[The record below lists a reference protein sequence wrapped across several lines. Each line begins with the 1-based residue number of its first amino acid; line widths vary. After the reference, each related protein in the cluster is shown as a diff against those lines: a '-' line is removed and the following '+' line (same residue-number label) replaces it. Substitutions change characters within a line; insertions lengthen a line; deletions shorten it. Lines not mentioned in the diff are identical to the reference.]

1 MIRLENVKKTY
12 RIGQEKV
19 VEALTDVNVTIS
31 PGEFISVVGPSG
43 SGKSTFLAI
52 AGLLEKPTEGN
63 VYFDEQE
70 VAHLKDH
77 QKAKIRAA
85 KCGFVFQFPSLIPT
99 LNALENVILPKT
111 LERKFTPKDIDRGKE
126 LLEHVGLGDKIEHL
140 PYQMSGGE
148 QRRVALARALINEPE
163 YILADEPTGAVDEEN
178 AHIIINL
185 FKEWNRL
192 GKTII
197 MVTHDMKLAKEA
209 SRLIYIE
216 KGKIVREDTQRVD

>member
-1 MIRLENVKKTY
+1 MIRLENVKKSY

-19 VEALTDVNVTIS
+19 VEALSDINVTIH

-63 VYFDEQE
+63 VYFGEKE
-70 VAHLKDH
+70 VAHLKDRH
-77 QKAKIRAA
+77 KAKIRAEN
-85 KCGFVFQFPSLIPT
+85 CGFVFQFPSLIPT

-111 LERKFTPKDIDRGKE
+111 LERSFTPKDLERGKE
-126 LLEHVGLGDKIEHL
+126 LLEHVGLGDKIENL

-163 YILADEPTGAVDEEN
+163 YILADEPTGAVDEDN
-178 AHIIINL
+178 ARIIINL

-216 KGKIVREDTQRVD
+216 KGKIVREESRIVD

>member
-1 MIRLENVKKTY
+1 VIRLENVTKTY
-12 RIGQEKV
+12 RIGHEKKIQ
-19 VEALTDVNVTIS
+19 ALFEINVTIQ
-31 PGEFISVVGPSG
+31 PGDFISVVGPSG
-43 SGKSTFLAI
+43 SGKSTFLAL
-52 AGLLEKPTEGN
+52 AGLLERPNEGN
-63 VYFDEQE
+63 VYFDEKE
-70 VAHLKDH
+70 VAHLKDKL
-77 QKAKIRAA
+77 KAKIRAE

-111 LERKFTPKDIDRGKE
+111 LDRTFTPKDLERGKE
-126 LLEHVGLGDKIEHL
+126 LLLHVGLEDKVENL

-178 AHIIINL
+178 ANIIIDL
-185 FKEWNRL
+185 FKDWNKA

-197 MVTHDMKLAKEA
+197 MVTHDMKLAKQA

-216 KGKIVREDTQRVD
+216 KGKIIREE

>member
-1 MIRLENVKKTY
+1 MIRLENVTKTY
-12 RIGQEKV
+12 RIGQEKKV
-19 VEALTDVNVTIS
+19 NALSDINVTIH

-43 SGKSTFLAI
+43 SGKSTFLAM
-52 AGLLEKPTEGN
+52 AGLLERPNEGN
-63 VYFDEQE
+63 VYFYEKE
-70 VAHLKDH
+70 VAHLKDKH
-77 QKAKIRAA
+77 KAKIRAE

-111 LERKFTPKDIDRGKE
+111 LDRSFSPKDIERGKE
-126 LLEHVGLGDKIEHL
+126 LLVHVGLEDKVDNL

-163 YILADEPTGAVDEEN
+163 YILADEPTGAVDEDN
-178 AHIIINL
+178 ANIIINL
-185 FKEWNRL
+185 FKDWNRS

-197 MVTHDMKLAKEA
+197 MVTHDMRLAKQS

-216 KGKIVREDTQRVD
+216 KGKIIREE